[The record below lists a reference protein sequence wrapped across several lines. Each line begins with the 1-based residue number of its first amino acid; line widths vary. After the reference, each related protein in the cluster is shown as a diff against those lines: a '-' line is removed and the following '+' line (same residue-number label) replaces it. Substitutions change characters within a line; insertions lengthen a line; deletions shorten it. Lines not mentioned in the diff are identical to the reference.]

1 LLNLNRWRVELGLL
15 PDTSLIFIWVLNKEL
30 ICFSLCW
37 VCWIWSIKELLDAHQ
52 NLFHCYCRSPTRVFI
67 EDGEAYCARGINIR
81 VKKACWKF
89 ALGWFTRII
98 FTEMNGDWKIAT
110 FPISPSFPRQSA
122 LPNHQIQY
130 PIYT

>member
-1 LLNLNRWRVELGLL
+1 MNLKMTQKDLK
-15 PDTSLIFIWVLNKEL
+15 NKEQRK
-30 ICFSLCW
+30 
-37 VCWIWSIKELLDAHQ
+37 VRRP
-52 NLFHCYCRSPTRVFI
+52 YRVFI

-110 FPISPSFPRQSA
+110 FPISLHRS
-122 LPNHQIQY
+122 
-130 PIYT
+130 T